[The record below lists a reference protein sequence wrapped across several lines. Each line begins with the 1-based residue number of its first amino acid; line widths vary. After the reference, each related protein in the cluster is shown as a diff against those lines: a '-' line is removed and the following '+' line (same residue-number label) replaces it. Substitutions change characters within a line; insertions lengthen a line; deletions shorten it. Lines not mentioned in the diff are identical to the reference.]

1 MIIKSYLA
9 EADFKKFNYKI
20 MLIYGENLGLKQEFK
35 NKIKSEY
42 NQLEIFEYNQ
52 DEIFS
57 AQEKIFVNLFNI
69 SLFEKKKYFIIS
81 QCTDK
86 VLDFIEKIEN
96 RLKDQKIF
104 LFTDRLDKKSKLR
117 SFFEKSKDNGAI
129 ACYEDNELTLR
140 NIVQKKLKSREKKFL
155 KTLKTT

>member
-69 SLFEKKKYFIIS
+69 SLFEKKKIFYYKPMYRQSF
-81 QCTDK
+81 
-86 VLDFIEKIEN
+86 
-96 RLKDQKIF
+96 RL
-104 LFTDRLDKKSKLR
+104 
-117 SFFEKSKDNGAI
+117 
-129 ACYEDNELTLR
+129 Y
-140 NIVQKKLKSREKKFL
+140 
-155 KTLKTT
+155 